1 MSSISQSL
9 TELEDRLRSLAES
22 MERLRSA
29 AELHE
34 EVAKHLGDLG
44 EGVGRIQVDV
54 EALDQIP
61 GVKTSLDELRQSIE
75 KLRAEIAEDH
85 EAMSRMPGHLEEVT
99 AALAANREA
108 LEPLDSIPRL
118 EATVS
123 ASSERVEALAK
134 QVAASSDLAKSLRG
148 WLRTTLIVMAVLI
161 LALIAVGSAV
171 TK

>member
-34 EVAKHLGDLG
+34 EVAKHLSDLG
-44 EGVGRIQVDV
+44 EGVGKIQVDV

-61 GVKTSLDELRQSIE
+61 GVKKSLDELRQSIE

-85 EAMSRMPGHLEEVT
+85 EAMSSMPGHLEEVT